1 MSDGCGGSAEDHTGM
16 KLFTT
21 CWFWRKYQHTE
32 GICKEVKAS
41 VQSERSR
48 AWSINLYEVPHGE
61 LGNSQSKV
69 RWVNSNQKEKVLMSS
84 IGVPSNSHKRG
95 RPWKMGELFITKA
108 IEKSYQELIFTC
120 VSVGAYL
127 RMHMYEGLCSRKAS
141 EGTLI
146 KQD

>member
-1 MSDGCGGSAEDHTGM
+1 
-16 KLFTT
+16 
-21 CWFWRKYQHTE
+21 
-32 GICKEVKAS
+32 
-41 VQSERSR
+41 
-48 AWSINLYEVPHGE
+48 
-61 LGNSQSKV
+61 
-69 RWVNSNQKEKVLMSS
+69 MSS

-120 VSVGAYL
+120 VCVGAYL
-127 RMHMYEGLCSRKAS
+127 RMHMYEGLCPMKAS